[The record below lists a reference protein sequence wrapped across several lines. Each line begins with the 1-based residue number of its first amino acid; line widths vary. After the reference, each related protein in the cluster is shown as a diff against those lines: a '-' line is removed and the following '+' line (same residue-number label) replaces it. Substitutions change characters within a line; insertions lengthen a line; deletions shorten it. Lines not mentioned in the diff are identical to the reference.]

1 MSTDPAQPLLEHAAF
16 THVPLHFRPQSPQF
30 SGSVHRLLHVSPQSP
45 SIGASHNAGRVA
57 VTVSVTIGGFTIIQ
71 EEAVAVIISSSQSLG
86 PKLKPT
92 DVVITKMV
100 RVVGV
105 GVTPLQRS
113 RLVVFDASEVTSTA

>member
-1 MSTDPAQPLLEHAAF
+1 
-16 THVPLHFRPQSPQF
+16 
-30 SGSVHRLLHVSPQSP
+30 
-45 SIGASHNAGRVA
+45 VA